1 MTEQKNNTRNV
12 LQPLIYALLIAIGLL
27 LGRYISLPL
36 FNDSS
41 FLNQPSGSNQ
51 SRKLSDVLNYI
62 KMEYVDTV
70 NEARLVD
77 GSIEKILEQLDPHS
91 AFIPAED
98 LQRTNEPLE
107 GNFEGIGIEF
117 HIQQDTVMVVSVI
130 QGGPSADVG
139 LMPGDR
145 IVKVDGK
152 NFTGNEV
159 SNNTVMKTLRGVG
172 GSKVKVSVFRRNE
185 GHLLD
190 FTITRGKIPINSI
203 DASYMAT
210 VNTGYIR
217 LSRFGATTF
226 EEYLKAFNELRQQGM
241 TQLILDLRGNPGG
254 YMETAVALSDEFL
267 PEGKMIVYTKGRSRP
282 RKEYKATT
290 DGSFESGKIVLLIDE
305 GSASSSEIVAGAMQD
320 WDRATI
326 IGRRSFGKGLVQE
339 QVELPDGSALRL
351 TVSRYYTP
359 SGRSIQ
365 KPYAGGYEEYQNELL
380 VRYKHGE
387 LENADSV
394 KFADSLKYKTAS
406 GRTVY
411 GGGGIMPDIF
421 IPIDTSFRS
430 SFYEEVLGSGL
441 ITQFAYDYVDKNRTL
456 LKSFNTV
463 EDFDKGISD
472 QKVLSDFIT
481 YAASNKIKGSQAD
494 VERCKAELAIDLK
507 AYVARQIFRDNGF
520 YKIYFKRDSTYL
532 KAISLLNPTVK

>member
-172 GSKVKVSVFRRNE
+172 GSKVKVSVFR
-185 GHLLD
+185 
-190 FTITRGKIPINSI
+190 
-203 DASYMAT
+203 
-210 VNTGYIR
+210 
-217 LSRFGATTF
+217 
-226 EEYLKAFNELRQQGM
+226 Q
-241 TQLILDLRGNPGG
+241 
-254 YMETAVALSDEFL
+254 
-267 PEGKMIVYTKGRSRP
+267 
-282 RKEYKATT
+282 
-290 DGSFESGKIVLLIDE
+290 
-305 GSASSSEIVAGAMQD
+305 
-320 WDRATI
+320 
-326 IGRRSFGKGLVQE
+326 IGRAHV
-339 QVELPDGSALRL
+339 
-351 TVSRYYTP
+351 
-359 SGRSIQ
+359 
-365 KPYAGGYEEYQNELL
+365 
-380 VRYKHGE
+380 
-387 LENADSV
+387 
-394 KFADSLKYKTAS
+394 
-406 GRTVY
+406 
-411 GGGGIMPDIF
+411 
-421 IPIDTSFRS
+421 
-430 SFYEEVLGSGL
+430 
-441 ITQFAYDYVDKNRTL
+441 
-456 LKSFNTV
+456 
-463 EDFDKGISD
+463 
-472 QKVLSDFIT
+472 
-481 YAASNKIKGSQAD
+481 
-494 VERCKAELAIDLK
+494 
-507 AYVARQIFRDNGF
+507 
-520 YKIYFKRDSTYL
+520 
-532 KAISLLNPTVK
+532 